1 MWNPTFRKKR
11 ERWGT
16 GQGRGLRR
24 YTVPMALK
32 KSNRVKSRVQ
42 AVSSAPAGLD
52 ASNSVSY
59 LLADY
64 SRTLFPLSTTR
75 VIAERWGQQTLD
87 YVYQKVLNPA
97 EADHSFLA
105 QARCYS
111 SKQGFHLRRTVKLD
125 PVAELFVYDLIYR
138 SRLLFR
144 KDFRSNRRS
153 FGYRFENGEPL
164 SPTKSYAAFKA
175 AVTEGRMKHPHM
187 VKFDIAAYFNS
198 IYHHDLVH
206 WFGEIGASAD
216 DVEHLGQFLREA
228 NGGRSVDC
236 LPQGIHPCKLIGSEF
251 LKFID
256 NSMRLRSEILLRFM
270 DDFYL
275 FANDEEVIN
284 MDFVLIQQLLGDKGL
299 SLNPAKTAY
308 EEEQQDIPGE
318 VDEMKVSLLKV
329 RRIII
334 EVSGEPFEDEEL
346 EEENLSEEQ
355 VEYLLN
361 LLKNPDIDE
370 SDAEL
375 VLVLLRDRSED
386 VLSNIEAFLHRFPG
400 LSRNVYH
407 FAKHALDKEAL
418 AEIVYRFSANGA
430 YATEDQLFWMAKLSE
445 EFLASTSRYRD
456 ILFTIYQH
464 PNATDISRAKVLEIP
479 EQRFGM
485 PELRHEHLRVG
496 KSDWLS
502 WSSAVG
508 SRASTKMSRNHSLMY
523 FGKASAMNHLIAE
536 CVASI

>member
-1 MWNPTFRKKR
+1 
-11 ERWGT
+11 
-16 GQGRGLRR
+16 
-24 YTVPMALK
+24 MAAK
-32 KSNRVKSRVQ
+32 KSKATKSEAISQPTKR
-42 AVSSAPAGLD
+42 D
-52 ASNSVSY
+52 ASNSVTY
-59 LLADY
+59 MLGDY
-64 SRTLFPLSTTR
+64 PRTLFPLSTTGDYPR
-75 VIAERWGQQTLD
+75 TLFPLSTTKVIAEHWGQQTLD

-97 EADHSFLA
+97 ETEHSFLA

-125 PVAELFVYDLIYR
+125 PVAELFIYDLVYR
-138 SRLLFR
+138 NRLRFR
-144 KDFRSNRRS
+144 KDFGNARRS
-153 FGYRFENGEPL
+153 FGYRFENGEPV

-175 AVTEGRMKHPHM
+175 AVTQARMRHVHM

-206 WFGEIGASAD
+206 WFSEIGTSGD
-216 DVEHLGQFLREA
+216 DVEHFGQFLREA

-251 LKFID
+251 LKFVD
-256 NSMRLRSEILLRFM
+256 NSMRLRSEVLLRFM

-275 FANDEEVIN
+275 FSDDDEAVN
-284 MDFVLIQQLLGDKGL
+284 MDFVLIQQLLGEKGL

-308 EEEQQDIPGE
+308 EEEYEEYQDIPGE
-318 VDEMKVSLLKV
+318 VDDMKINLLKV
-329 RRIII
+329 RRFVI
-334 EVSGEPFEDEEL
+334 EVSGMAFEDEEL
-346 EEENLSEEQ
+346 EEESLSEEQ
-355 VEYLLN
+355 VEYLLT

-375 VLVLLRDRSED
+375 VLVLLRDHGED
-386 VLSNIEAFLHRFPG
+386 VVSRLEAFLRRFPG

-407 FAKHALDKEAL
+407 FARHVQDKEAL
-418 AEIVYRFSANGA
+418 AEIIYRFAADGA

-445 EFLASTSRYRD
+445 EFLNETPRYRD
-456 ILFTIYQH
+456 ILLSIYQH
-464 PNATDISRAKVLEIP
+464 PNATEISKSKVLEIP

-485 PELRHEHLRVG
+485 AELRHEHLRVG

-508 SRASTKMSRNHSLMY
+508 SRSAGRMSRNHSLTY
-523 FGKASAMNHLIAE
+523 FGKASPMNRLIAD
-536 CVASI
+536 CVMSI

>member
-1 MWNPTFRKKR
+1 MAIKR
-11 ERWGT
+11 PPNRES
-16 GQGRGLRR
+16 RR
-24 YTVPMALK
+24 II
-32 KSNRVKSRVQ
+32 RH
-42 AVSSAPAGLD
+42 PATAKRD
-52 ASNSVSY
+52 AANSVTY
-59 LLADY
+59 LLNDY
-64 SRTLFPLSTTR
+64 PRTLFPLSTTK
-75 VIAERWGQQTLD
+75 VIAEKWGQQTLD
-87 YVYQKVLNPA
+87 YVYQQVLNPA
-97 EADHSFLA
+97 ETEHSFLS

-125 PVAELFVYDLIYR
+125 PVAELFIYDLVYR
-138 SRLLFR
+138 NRLLFR
-144 KDFRSNRRS
+144 KDFGSNRRC

-164 SPTKSYAAFKA
+164 SPTKSYSAFKA
-175 AVTEGRMKHPHM
+175 AVTQARMKYPFM

-206 WFGEIGASAD
+206 WFGENGASPD
-216 DVEHLGQFLREA
+216 DVEHLGQFLRET

-251 LKFID
+251 LKFVD
-256 NSMRLRSEILLRFM
+256 NSMRLRSDVLLRFM

-275 FANDEEVIN
+275 FSREGEVIN

-308 EEEQQDIPGE
+308 EEEYQDIPGE
-318 VDEMKVSLLKV
+318 IDEMKVSLLKV
-329 RRIII
+329 RRTVI

-370 SDAEL
+370 ADAEL
-375 VLVLLRDRSED
+375 VLVLLRDRGED
-386 VLSNIEAFLHRFPG
+386 VLSRLEAFVRRFPG

-407 FAKHALDKEAL
+407 FARYVGDKEAL
-418 AEIVYRFSANGA
+418 AEIVHRFAADGA

-445 EFLASTSRYRD
+445 EFLSKASRYRD
-456 ILFTIYQH
+456 ILFSIYQH
-464 PNATDISRAKVLEIP
+464 PNATDISKAKVLEIP
-479 EQRFGM
+479 EQSFGM
-485 PELRHEHLRVG
+485 PELRQEHLRVG

-508 SRASTKMSRNHSLMY
+508 SRTATKISRNHSLMY
-523 FGKASAMNHLIAE
+523 FGKASRMNKLISD
-536 CVASI
+536 CVISL

>member
-1 MWNPTFRKKR
+1 MPAT
-11 ERWGT
+11 T
-16 GQGRGLRR
+16 GVYPEANAEGPPHLARAVPSALRVWTR
-24 YTVPMALK
+24 IYASQKQFGVTLLPMASRK
-32 KSNRVKSRVQ
+32 PKGVKSK
-42 AVSSAPAGLD
+42 APLSSPPRAKRD

-64 SRTLFPLSTTR
+64 PRTLFPLSTTR
-75 VIAERWGQQTLD
+75 VIAENWGQQTLD

-97 EADHSFLA
+97 ETEHSFLA

-125 PVAELFVYDLIYR
+125 PVAELFIYDLIYR
-138 SRLLFR
+138 NRLLFR
-144 KDFRSNRRS
+144 KNFGNNRRS

-175 AVTEGRMKHPHM
+175 AVTENRMRHPFM

-198 IYHHDLVH
+198 VYHHDLVH
-206 WFGEIGASAD
+206 WFGEIASAD
-216 DVEHLGQFLREA
+216 DAEHLGQFLREA

-236 LPQGIHPCKLIGSEF
+236 LPQGIHPCKIIGSEF
-251 LKFID
+251 LKFVD
-256 NSMRLRSEILLRFM
+256 NSMRLRSEVLLRFM

-275 FANDEEVIN
+275 FSNNEEVIN

-308 EEEQQDIPGE
+308 EEERQDIPGE

-375 VLVLLRDRSED
+375 VLVLLRDHGED
-386 VLSNIEAFLHRFPG
+386 VVSRLEAFLSRFPG

-407 FAKHALDKEAL
+407 FARHVVDKEAL
-418 AEIVYRFSANGA
+418 AEVVYKFAADGA
-430 YATEDQLFWMAKLSE
+430 FATEDQLFWMAKLSE
-445 EFLASTSRYRD
+445 EFLAKATRYRD
-456 ILFTIYQH
+456 ILYAIYQH
-464 PNATDISRAKVLEIP
+464 PNATDISRAKVLET
-479 EQRFGM
+479 QN
-485 PELRHEHLRVG
+485 
-496 KSDWLS
+496 SDLGCPSSDTSTSALENPTGCRGRPLS
-502 WSSAVG
+502 VPVP
-508 SRASTKMSRNHSLMY
+508 RARRAGITP
-523 FGKASAMNHLIAE
+523 
-536 CVASI
+536 